1 MFDTALTPPTAD
13 QDTVDHYVAK
23 GRRLRAR
30 AFADMVHAI
39 FSAPEAATGT
49 STAKADCTA

>member
-1 MFDTALTPPTAD
+1 MFDTALTPPTVD

-39 FSAPEAATGT
+39 FSAPEAATAT
-49 STAKADCTA
+49 ATAKADCTA

>member
-1 MFDTALTPPTAD
+1 MFDTTLTQPTID

-30 AFADMVHAI
+30 AFADAIRSI
-39 FSAPEAATGT
+39 FSAPETADGR